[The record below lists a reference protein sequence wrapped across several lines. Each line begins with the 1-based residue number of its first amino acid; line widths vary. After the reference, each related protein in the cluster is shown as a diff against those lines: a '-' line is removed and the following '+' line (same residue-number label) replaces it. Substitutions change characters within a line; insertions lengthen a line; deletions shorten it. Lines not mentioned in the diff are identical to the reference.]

1 LQDFLKQ
8 LAQKQKSGK
17 GNECIFCSIASGKIS
32 SMKIAETNNFTAV
45 LDINPASEGHLLI
58 IPRKHVESF
67 EKVGNK
73 AELIRIIE
81 ELSKKIKNKLGAL
94 DVAILISSAGHLI
107 IQLIPIYEDTVLQFP
122 RKKFERE
129 KMEEIADKL
138 KTEIKID
145 NNKTDNNNEK
155 ETKSKKVESWANGG
169 ENNSLTR
176 ESEDKTKKP
185 EKLEKRSKRIP

>member
-1 LQDFLKQ
+1 MNIEEVKGELIKQAGNLQEDIRQNFIEKVEAMSEQELQDFLKQ

-81 ELSKKIKNKLGAL
+81 ELSKKIKNKL
-94 DVAILISSAGHLI
+94 S
-107 IQLIPIYEDTVLQFP
+107 P
-122 RKKFERE
+122 
-129 KMEEIADKL
+129 
-138 KTEIKID
+138 
-145 NNKTDNNNEK
+145 
-155 ETKSKKVESWANGG
+155 
-169 ENNSLTR
+169 
-176 ESEDKTKKP
+176 
-185 EKLEKRSKRIP
+185 